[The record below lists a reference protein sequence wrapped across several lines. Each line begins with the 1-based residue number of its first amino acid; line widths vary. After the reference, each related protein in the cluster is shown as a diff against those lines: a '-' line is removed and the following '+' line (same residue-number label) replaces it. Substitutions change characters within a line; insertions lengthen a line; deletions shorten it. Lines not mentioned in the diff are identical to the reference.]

1 MIDVS
6 SKIGPPPSH
15 TRTPARVHTRTHV
28 PTHTKTNTH
37 THTHTHTYDL
47 RTKPTL
53 SLSLTKRLL
62 SYLRLH
68 SIVKRV
74 ILGLNYFN
82 PNTLSKN

>member
-1 MIDVS
+1 MCLPRLD
-6 SKIGPPPSH
+6 PPTPH
-15 TRTPARVHTRTHV
+15 RHTPARVHTRTHV
-28 PTHTKTNTH
+28 PTHTK
-37 THTHTHTYDL
+37 THTHTYDL

-62 SYLRLH
+62 SYLKLH

-74 ILGLNYFN
+74 TLGLNYFN

>member
-6 SKIGPPPSH
+6 SKIGPPTPH
-15 TRTPARVHTRTHV
+15 RHTPARVHTRTHV
-28 PTHTKTNTH
+28 PTHTK
-37 THTHTHTYDL
+37 THTHTYDL

-62 SYLRLH
+62 SYLKLH

>member
-6 SKIGPPPSH
+6 SKIGPPPLPRTH
-15 TRTPARVHTRTHV
+15 TRARTHTYTRTHS
-28 PTHTKTNTH
+28 HKN
-37 THTHTHTYDL
+37 THTYDL

>member
-6 SKIGPPPSH
+6 SKIGPPPAH
-15 TRTPARVHTRTHV
+15 TRPPARGPTRTHV
-28 PTHTKTNTH
+28 PTHTK
-37 THTHTHTYDL
+37 THTHTYDL

-62 SYLRLH
+62 SYLKLH

>member
-1 MIDVS
+1 MCLPRLD
-6 SKIGPPPSH
+6 PPPSH

-28 PTHTKTNTH
+28 PTHTKTN
-37 THTHTHTYDL
+37 THTHTYDL

-74 ILGLNYFN
+74 ILGLNYFD

>member
-1 MIDVS
+1 MCLPRLD
-6 SKIGPPPSH
+6 PPPPPRH
-15 TRTPARVHTRTHV
+15 TPARVHTRAHV
-28 PTHTKTNTH
+28 PTHTK
-37 THTHTHTYDL
+37 THTHTYDL

-62 SYLRLH
+62 SYLKLH
-68 SIVKRV
+68 RIVKRV

>member
-1 MIDVS
+1 MCLPRLD
-6 SKIGPPPSH
+6 PPP
-15 TRTPARVHTRTHV
+15 
-28 PTHTKTNTH
+28 PTHAHPRAYTHIPTYPLTQKQTHTH

>member
-6 SKIGPPPSH
+6 SKIGPSPPH
-15 TRTPARVHTRTHV
+15 RHTPARVHTRTHV
-28 PTHTKTNTH
+28 PTHTKTNIH
-37 THTHTHTYDL
+37 THDL

-62 SYLRLH
+62 SYLKLH

-82 PNTLSKN
+82 PNTLRKN

>member
-6 SKIGPPPSH
+6 SKIGPPHPPQTH
-15 TRTPARVHTRTHV
+15 TRARTHTYTRTH
-28 PTHTKTNTH
+28 HTK
-37 THTHTHTYDL
+37 THTHTYDL

-62 SYLRLH
+62 SYLKLH